1 LPEYFILGEGQPD
14 DPTGSHGWAAV
25 PLVWLHDT
33 VLGVR
38 VASPGGAKIT
48 WNPVDVGWQEVHGT
62 TMTPRGP
69 CTVKA
74 DWKHQRFS
82 LQLPPGCSADITLPA
97 KTRAGTRT
105 WRDVRGGFES

>member
-1 LPEYFILGEGQPD
+1 
-14 DPTGSHGWAAV
+14 
-25 PLVWLHDT
+25 
-33 VLGVR
+33 VR